1 MVLKASL
8 RMRATKGRGNHL
20 RGLPELLVI
29 GVSRGEFLNFLSDKM
44 IERGRAF
51 DDGEV
56 VSLRGLLVSANSCS

>member
-1 MVLKASL
+1 
-8 RMRATKGRGNHL
+8 
-20 RGLPELLVI
+20 LPELLVI